1 MKKYLYNLA
10 ADKYKGPV
18 FGIIKAFLLLISLV
32 YGLIIRGLIF
42 LYSFRQRRLDV
53 KVISVGNITVGGTG
67 KTSLVEYLARYLRQQ
82 GRNVAIL
89 SRGYKKPS
97 SFCQT
102 SANMDSCFRRND
114 TTYKTMGDEPYMLS
128 QKLGDI
134 PVIVDTNRVKAAG
147 RAIKDYGA
155 DTVILDDG
163 FQQWG
168 IIKDLEIVAVDTT
181 NPFGNCHM
189 IPRGFLREPLSCL
202 RRADIFVLTKVDFG
216 AGLNELKDILKRIN
230 PNALI
235 VESIHKPVG
244 LYMWAQPS
252 AARDDTGTLFLN
264 IDTLK
269 GKQVAAFS
277 GIGDPG
283 SFENLLNSLGAK
295 VSLSFRFPDHHNY
308 TKLDLERII
317 KGSLSKGIDT
327 IITTEKDAVRL
338 GSLELRAYSL
348 QLLCLR
354 IELTITKNEQ
364 GFCDRLLQLYSC

>member
-1 MKKYLYNLA
+1 MKKYLYGLA

-42 LYSFRQRRLDV
+42 LYSFRQKRLDV

-67 KTSLVEYLARYLRQQ
+67 KTSLVEYLARYLKQQ
-82 GRNVAIL
+82 GRKVAIL
-89 SRGYKKPS
+89 SRGYKRKVI
-97 SFCQT
+97 
-102 SANMDSCFRRND
+102 NRKIRNTHD
-114 TTYKTMGDEPYMLS
+114 LSVLLKAQAQYESMGDEPYMLS
-128 QKLGDI
+128 QKLEDI
-134 PVIVDTNRVKAAG
+134 PVIVDTGRVRAAK

-168 IIKDLEIVAVDTT
+168 IIKDLEIVVVDTT

-189 IPRGFLREPLSCL
+189 IPRGLLREPLSSL
-202 RRADIFVLTKVDFG
+202 RRADIFVLTKADFG
-216 AGLNELKDILKRIN
+216 AGLNKLKDILKRIN

-235 VESIHKPVG
+235 VESIHEPVG
-244 LYMWAQPS
+244 LYDKSLPRAQVFS
-252 AARDDTGTLFLN
+252 LGL
-264 IDTLK
+264 LK
-269 GKQVAAFS
+269 GKEVTVFS

-283 SFENLLNSLGAK
+283 SFEGLLNSVGAK
-295 VSLSFRFPDHHNY
+295 ISLCFRFPDHHYY

-338 GSLELRAYSL
+338 SNLELTTYSL
-348 QLLCLR
+348 QLLCLC
-354 IELTITKNEQ
+354 IKLTIIKNEQ
-364 GFCDRLLQLYSC
+364 GLCNRLLRLYSC